1 MKITVNFDASL
12 SERDS
17 GACFEIIA
25 RDQQHAR
32 QIAAWLRS
40 KVLDKSVTFI
50 RASMELE
57 PQRVSIELPDEGET
71 V

>member
-1 MKITVNFDASL
+1 MKITINFDASL
-12 SERDS
+12 GEREE
-17 GACFEIIA
+17 GACFEITA

-40 KVLDKSVTFI
+40 KVLDKSRTFI

-57 PQRVSIELPDEGET
+57 PQRVSIELPDEGERS
-71 V
+71 

>member
-1 MKITVNFDASL
+1 MKITINFDASL
-12 SERDS
+12 SERDE

-40 KVLDKSVTFI
+40 KVLDKSRTFI

-57 PQRVSIELPDEGET
+57 PQRVSIELPEKDQA
-71 V
+71 